1 MPQPSRGSIGGS
13 LEIRVLVGS
22 RAIYVEMYVRF
33 ARHQRFQGFAKNC
46 FLKPM
51 LKPLAATG
59 HSSVAAQKV
68 TNHKFPCRSRTFTCS
83 DAGMHCLT
91 PVSMAESL
99 SRTHSQNTNMG
110 IHTIL
115 FQDIV
120 HVCLAPRCD
129 RPAGRFSPRKSCR
142 WMCGFVEGWSFS
154 SRNCSLMFCHVVLGS
169 TRMHLELEEKL
180 GKINESCNPL
190 H

>member
-1 MPQPSRGSIGGS
+1 MLRCTSDLLGINAFKVSPRTAFSSP
-13 LEIRVLVGS
+13 
-22 RAIYVEMYVRF
+22 
-33 ARHQRFQGFAKNC
+33 
-46 FLKPM
+46 

-83 DAGMHCLT
+83 DAGMHCPT
-91 PVSMAESL
+91 PVFMDPFQGSCSCLWYCPNNTESL
-99 SRTHSQNTNMG
+99 SGTDSQFTNMG

-142 WMCGFVEGWSFS
+142 CMCGFLEGWNFS
-154 SRNCSLMFCHVVLGS
+154 SRNCSLMFLPGCTGFY
-169 TRMHLELEEKL
+169 TDAPGTAGEARQD
-180 GKINESCNPL
+180 
-190 H
+190 